1 MKIFNVRKKTTV
13 QNTTH
18 IQKTR
23 LLRFHQLFSFRAIL
37 LIMFVSMSAFFAVV
51 QHNRATYAASS
62 SFTFT
67 AAGDYANTSAT
78 TANLKLI
85 ANSGANFNLALG
97 DFNYDPTLSATQW
110 SSYVKSN
117 LPANFPFEVLAGNE
131 DSAIDTFIANLPNH
145 VGNISGTYGKQYS
158 FEYPASAPLA

>member
-1 MKIFNVRKKTTV
+1 MMITV
-13 QNTTH
+13 LN
-18 IQKTR
+18 ILPVQKTR
-23 LLRFHQLFSFRAIL
+23 LLRFGRLFSLSTVLFLVLASVSIL
-37 LIMFVSMSAFFAVV
+37 FTLAQYRTGI
-51 QHNRATYAASS
+51 YAASS

-131 DSAIDTFIANLPNH
+131 DSAIDTFIAN
-145 VGNISGTYGKQYS
+145 
-158 FEYPASAPLA
+158 

>member
-1 MKIFNVRKKTTV
+1 M
-13 QNTTH
+13 
-18 IQKTR
+18 
-23 LLRFHQLFSFRAIL
+23 L
-37 LIMFVSMSAFFAVV
+37 FVSVSAFFAIT
-51 QHNRATYAASS
+51 QHSTETSAAASS

-85 ANSGANFNLALG
+85 ANSGAKFNLALG

-110 SSYVKSN
+110 SAYLKSN

-131 DSAIDTFIANLPNH
+131 DTATINTFIADLPNLLET
-145 VGNISGTYGKQYS
+145 I
-158 FEYPASAPLA
+158 